1 VMSVKNKSKAQSV
14 AQEKQTKNVGKEAVG
29 EAATGTDGVSKGL
42 AERLQSGSTGGGKAD
57 QPGKSAAKAGASA
70 APADS
75 AAASAAAQ
83 APASPS
89 PDTKEAD
96 AGEGQAGE
104 HGPGR
109 RQAQPARARI
119 AANDDLPSIGGLIYA
134 LQQRPSRSPFLFALG
149 ASVVWLLL
157 GGAAGWALLT
167 ANAPEGAGLTALLQ
181 HPSALVALA
190 TVLVPIALFW
200 FLALL
205 VWRAQELRLMASAMT
220 EVAIR
225 LAEPDKL
232 AEQSVASLGQTI
244 RRQVAAMNDAISR
257 ALGRAGE
264 LEALVHSEVAALENS
279 YGENEL
285 RIRRLIEEL
294 ASEREALANN
304 SERVSAALRGVGSQ
318 VSKDISTAGDQA
330 TKALAVATSN
340 IAESLTAK
348 SGKITAA
355 MTAAGAA
362 IDTKL
367 AERGVKVAEALQETS
382 RKASE
387 AMDVKANSLFQS
399 MTNVS
404 NRLAKEVPDLLQKL
418 DSEQQ
423 RLNAIIVSASDN
435 FTALETAL
443 SQRTS
448 QLDTTLQQRGEEL
461 KSTLVQGA
469 GRIDD
474 SLKQHG
480 QELRTSIE
488 SGTARMDVALQKKT
502 DELKA
507 TLAERI
513 QALDSTVAS
522 RAKALDE
529 AVANRAKALDSALAN
544 QAKAID
550 TAIAQRAGAL
560 DAAVAN
566 RTKALDATLG
576 EHAKTID
583 GTLAARAHAL
593 EENLSARAHALEQNL
608 ETRISALDESLAKNT
623 AAISQNLTQSTM
635 AMNQVLAEGLD
646 GVKQTSAQMAETSA
660 RATGDLNAQ
669 AKALKDVSTGL
680 LNQIHSL
687 TQRFEKQGQ
696 AIMTAS
702 QALDSSNAR
711 IDSILERRHSEISS
725 LLETVSSKAQALDK
739 MMRSYTGII
748 ESSLVQVEARAK
760 ELAANLVQES
770 TTQSRAT
777 IEEIERLR
785 AESYTHTQQAVQEL
799 QSNFQSIAQQV
810 AQQLN
815 VLTQEFG
822 KTTQE
827 MRGTAT
833 QTASEIEATRQ
844 EMQRRMRDLPQETR
858 QNTEAMRKAVSDQL
872 KALGALSA
880 IASQHKSSDVTP
892 GPAPSAGNPAG
903 GSTHT
908 GAPPSGGGV
917 PAAAPPSQLPAPG
930 QDTHAGGGGLLAR
943 FAGSSARS
951 SAPAATPP
959 ASGAPAAG
967 AQQTPYPQSGTPAQA
982 YQPPQPPAPTPA
994 HAAGNGQDDMASVAS
1009 GLASSLSSA
1018 GSGAAAQATPS
1029 PGPEAERPGGVRITG
1044 GPPPASS
1051 GSSREG
1057 WSVGDLLARASQ
1069 PDDNQGFASPPP
1081 ATGPQRAAQPAAASP
1096 AQPPA
1101 NGSGDLR
1108 LTDLARALDQQ
1119 TAADIWQKYQRGE
1132 RGILSRH
1139 IYSGEGQAAFDEI
1152 SSRYQYDPAFRDTV
1166 NRYLSDFE
1174 QLLGEAQQKAQDP
1187 ATVLNYLTSETGRV
1201 YLMLAH
1207 ASGRLN

>member
-1 VMSVKNKSKAQSV
+1 MSVKNKSKAQSV
-14 AQEKQTKNVGKEAVG
+14 AQEKQTENAGKEAVD

-89 PDTKEAD
+89 AGTKEAG

-109 RQAQPARARI
+109 REAQPARARI

-167 ANAPEGAGLTALLQ
+167 ANAPEGAGLTTLLQ

-382 RKASE
+382 RKAAE
-387 AMDVKANSLFQS
+387 AVDVKANSLFQS

-404 NRLAKEVPDLLQKL
+404 NRLAKEVPDLLKKL

-448 QLDTTLQQRGEEL
+448 QLDTTLKQRGEEL
-461 KSTLVQGA
+461 KSTLTQGA

-480 QELRTSIE
+480 QEIRTSIE

-522 RAKALDE
+522 RAKALD
-529 AVANRAKALDSALAN
+529 
-544 QAKAID
+544 

-593 EENLSARAHALEQNL
+593 EQNL
-608 ETRISALDESLAKNT
+608 KARISALDESLAKNT

-785 AESYTHTQQAVQEL
+785 AESYAHTQQAVQEL

-815 VLTQEFG
+815 ILTQEFG

-880 IASQHKSSDVTP
+880 IASQHKSSDITP
-892 GPAPSAGNPAG
+892 GPAPSGGMPAG
-903 GSTHT
+903 GSTPT
-908 GAPPSGGGV
+908 GVPAAGGV
-917 PAAAPPSQLPAPG
+917 PAAAAPSQLPAPG
-930 QDTHAGGGGLLAR
+930 QDSQSGDGGLLAR

-951 SAPAATPP
+951 SAPAPTPP
-959 ASGAPAAG
+959 ASRAPAAG
-967 AQQTPYPQSGTPAQA
+967 AQQTPYPQSGSPAQA
-982 YQPPQPPAPTPA
+982 YQPPQPPAHTPA
-994 HAAGNGQDDMASVAS
+994 PAAGNGQDDIAAVAS

-1018 GSGAAAQATPS
+1018 GSGAAAQGTPS
-1029 PGPEAERPGGVRITG
+1029 PAPEAEQHPGGVRITG

-1051 GSSREG
+1051 GRSREG

-1069 PDDNQGFASPPP
+1069 PDDSRGLSSLPP
-1081 ATGPQRAAQPAAASP
+1081 AAQQPAPQPPAAQPAAASP

-1108 LTDLARALDQQ
+1108 LTDLARALDPQ